1 MVIFGQILIENHIW
15 IIINGKL
22 KVFEKIFV
30 FYILFAGIFEK
41 KVIFDN
47 SLDCNTTQLS
57 DSIEK

>member
-15 IIINGKL
+15 IIINGKI

-30 FYILFAGIFEK
+30 FYILFVGIFEK

-47 SLDCNTTQLS
+47 SHDC
-57 DSIEK
+57 

>member
-47 SLDCNTTQLS
+47 SLDC
-57 DSIEK
+57 